1 MPLCFPMG
9 SSSQRTGQKPLQVPH
24 SSCFPR
30 NLPCA
35 CPPRTFV
42 SSKLLFQK
50 DFRTQSWISSFPVKL
65 SKSCTLFVICLQRL
79 LNADRWGFAV
89 QEAAHPWWEYVPLLH
104 VMGWENLSLHPKNP
118 FCEIQGAR
126 AGGAPSWHLLGI
138 APSQCGPR
146 FFSKGGC

>member
-42 SSKLLFQK
+42 SYNSLFQK

-65 SKSCTLFVICLQRL
+65 SKSCTLFVICFVSNDYWMQTDEDL
-79 LNADRWGFAV
+79 LCRKLLIPGERMCHYYMSWDEKIFPCTPKIPSVKSR
-89 QEAAHPWWEYVPLLH
+89 VPGQGEHRAGTFWALLH
-104 VMGWENLSLHPKNP
+104 PSAVPGFSPK
-118 FCEIQGAR
+118 
-126 AGGAPSWHLLGI
+126 
-138 APSQCGPR
+138 
-146 FFSKGGC
+146 